1 MSDVININ
9 KINEVV
15 DADNSKIIGNENDL
29 IKLTDDILID
39 TRTDITE
46 KDTMSIPI
54 AQLAALGAGVSAL
67 IPALRTVTQKTTLN
81 TTGLY
86 RLANAGVGD
95 VLKKAKDGTNWG
107 ALKTL
112 DGKSKMAKFQEMGAV
127 SGTSSAI
134 MPIDPVTVM
143 MAVAL
148 ASIENQLN
156 NIAEMQKQILSFLET
171 EKESE
176 IEADV
181 ETLTKI
187 ISDYKFNWDNSHFV
201 TSNHKLALDIKRTSK
216 KHMISY
222 QKKVNDILNSNQ
234 FLVFQSA
241 VKSTLNDLIKK
252 FKYYRLTLYTFS
264 MSSLAEIMLSGNF
277 KEEYINS
284 VIEEIESNSFTYRD
298 LHTKCSAFLEK
309 MSNSSLETNFLKGIG
324 GASKAVGQFIGN
336 IPFIKEGPVDEFLH
350 DSGSQLENTAGDME
364 KDILK
369 AFAEISN
376 PNTKVFIEKMKDIL
390 RIYNH
395 TSEICFD
402 KDNIYLIAG

>member
-1 MSDVININ
+1 MSDIININ
-9 KINEVV
+9 KTNEVV

-39 TRTDITE
+39 TRIDITE

-67 IPALRTVTQKTTLN
+67 IPALRTVTQNTTLN

-171 EKESE
+171 EKR
-176 IEADV
+176 V
-181 ETLTKI
+181 
-187 ISDYKFNWDNSHFV
+187 
-201 TSNHKLALDIKRTSK
+201 
-216 KHMISY
+216 
-222 QKKVNDILNSNQ
+222 
-234 FLVFQSA
+234 
-241 VKSTLNDLIKK
+241 
-252 FKYYRLTLYTFS
+252 
-264 MSSLAEIMLSGNF
+264 
-277 KEEYINS
+277 
-284 VIEEIESNSFTYRD
+284 
-298 LHTKCSAFLEK
+298 
-309 MSNSSLETNFLKGIG
+309 
-324 GASKAVGQFIGN
+324 
-336 IPFIKEGPVDEFLH
+336 
-350 DSGSQLENTAGDME
+350 
-364 KDILK
+364 
-369 AFAEISN
+369 
-376 PNTKVFIEKMKDIL
+376 
-390 RIYNH
+390 
-395 TSEICFD
+395 
-402 KDNIYLIAG
+402 